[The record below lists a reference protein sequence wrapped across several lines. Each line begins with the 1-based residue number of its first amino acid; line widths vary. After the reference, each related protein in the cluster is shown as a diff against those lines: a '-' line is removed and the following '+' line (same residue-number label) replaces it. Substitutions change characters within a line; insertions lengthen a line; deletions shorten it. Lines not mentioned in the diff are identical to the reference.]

1 MKKLILIAIALTI
14 PILIWWIE
22 GIVAKRKGETVNGPS
37 VLMLF
42 GIALSIMTIIIGILL
57 SQTSYA
63 PSGSNYSPAKME
75 DGKIVPGEFSE
86 K

>member
-1 MKKLILIAIALTI
+1 MTKLIFIAIALTV

-22 GIVAKRKGETVNGPS
+22 SIIAKRKGETVNGPS

-63 PSGSNYSPAKME
+63 PSGSNYTPAKLE

>member
-1 MKKLILIAIALTI
+1 MKKLIFIAIALTI
-14 PILIWWIE
+14 PILIWRVE
-22 GIVAKRKGETVNGPS
+22 NIVAKRKGKTVNGPS

-63 PSGSNYSPAKME
+63 PSGSNYFPAEME
-75 DGKIVPGEFSE
+75 DGKIVSGVFSE

>member
-1 MKKLILIAIALTI
+1 MKKLIFIAIALTI
-14 PILIWWIE
+14 PILIWWVE
-22 GIVAKRKGETVNGPS
+22 SIVAKRKGETVNGPS

-63 PSGSNYSPAKME
+63 PSGSNYSPAEIK
-75 DGKIVPGEFSE
+75 DGKIVPGVFSE

>member
-1 MKKLILIAIALTI
+1 MKKLIFIAIALTI

-22 GIVAKRKGETVNGPS
+22 SIIAKRKGETVKGPS

-63 PSGSNYSPAKME
+63 PSGSHYTPAKME
-75 DGKIVPGEFSE
+75 DGKIVQGEFSE